1 MQPYENKVRPC
12 ENKMRAREF
21 FMPMKNKNDGHKI
34 SFSWA
39 RDLFLSVLSLRESAI
54 FSSLHEFMVR
64 YFTNTFLG
72 GVFLEFFINIIRY
85 IDYAV

>member
-1 MQPYENKVRPC
+1 M
-12 ENKMRAREF
+12 KMKFCALHF
-21 FMPMKNKNDGHKI
+21 Y
-34 SFSWA
+34 FSWA
-39 RDLFLSVLSLRESAI
+39 RELFLSVLSLRESAI

-85 IDYAV
+85 IDYAA